1 MPYRIIAAAWLLLL
15 AQPSE
20 AIESARAK
28 ISPEAYRRTVFM
40 GDSITDG
47 NTYPLL
53 VRDALQDAEL
63 PKMLSINAGIGGD
76 TAAGMRMRLDRDVLA
91 FHPTIVT
98 FSAGAND
105 ALRGVSAGAY
115 EKDVRAICQKL
126 HDVHVPLILLTPN
139 ILGPKQERGRENLEA
154 YEAVLRRLAKEF
166 DLRIA
171 EVNRRENQDLA
182 VGHAQLAGDDLHPN
196 YEGQRMIARAVLDA
210 MGYAD
215 VKVPVRVHDNQP
227 FTGLIPKW
235 RVRVAGAKELP
246 LTDEKAA
253 RLAPD
258 DSWPKI
264 RLPETQPAPDRD
276 SPDNGWIDDYRTL
289 GASICLRQLEPKE
302 HSFIGLASLHSEKA
316 RQVQFHTG
324 AELNA
329 LWLNGKQIYRND
341 GSRGWHIGRESVP
354 GNLRA
359 GENSL
364 VIETGPVFFLSM
376 TDGAMW

>member
-1 MPYRIIAAAWLLLL
+1 MAVAWLLLIV
-15 AQPSE
+15 QP
-20 AIESARAK
+20 AGAVESARAK
-28 ISPEAYRRTVFM
+28 ISPEIYRRTVFM

-53 VRDALQDAEL
+53 VRDALQDADL

-76 TAAGMRMRLDRDVLA
+76 TAAGMRKRLDRDVLG
-91 FHPTIVT
+91 FHPTLVT

-115 EKDVRAICQKL
+115 EQDVRAICQKL
-126 HDVHVPLILLTPN
+126 HDAHVPLILLTPN
-139 ILGPKQERGRENLEA
+139 ILGPKQERGRKNLEA
-154 YEAVLRRLAKEF
+154 YEAVLRRLAKEY

-171 EVNRRENQDLA
+171 EVNRREKEDLA
-182 VGHAQLAGDDLHPN
+182 AGHAQLAGDDLHPN

-210 MGYAD
+210 MGYPD
-215 VKVPVRVHDNQP
+215 VKVPARVHDNHP
-227 FTGLIPKW
+227 FPGVIPEW
-235 RVRVAGAKELP
+235 RVRVAGAKDLP
-246 LTDEKAA
+246 LAPNTIA

-258 DSWPKI
+258 GSWLKI
-264 RLPETQPAPDRD
+264 SLPETQPAPDRN
-276 SPDNGWIDDYRTL
+276 SADNGWIDDYRTL

-302 HSFIGLASLHSEKA
+302 HSFIGIATLHVEKA

-329 LWLNGKQIYRND
+329 LWLNGTQIYRND
-341 GSRGWHIGRESVP
+341 GSRGWHIGRESVVANLP
-354 GNLRA
+354 AGNS
-359 GENSL
+359 SL